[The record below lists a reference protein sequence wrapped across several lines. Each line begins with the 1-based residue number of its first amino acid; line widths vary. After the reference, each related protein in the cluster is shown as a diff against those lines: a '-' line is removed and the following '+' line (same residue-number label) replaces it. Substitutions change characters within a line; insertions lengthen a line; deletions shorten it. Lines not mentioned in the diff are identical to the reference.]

1 MCLYQ
6 CQNAAWVIC
15 FCAQELGDCGDVLH
29 QAGDVAECVMVD
41 PLQDVAASA
50 RRDSQIGDID
60 VPAAIRLAG
69 NRFSVQPE
77 ATQHIK

>member
-1 MCLYQ
+1 
-6 CQNAAWVIC
+6 
-15 FCAQELGDCGDVLH
+15 
-29 QAGDVAECVMVD
+29 MVD